1 MKSKIEKTLSP
12 PFVNL
17 TIDNIGK
24 KVFTKMDLWQRYNNV
39 RIKEGDEQKA
49 AFSILEEAFEPTVM
63 FFRLTNLLVM
73 FQAIMNNLLKDMIEK
88 GEVAAFIDDVMI
100 ATETEEEYNEI
111 VEKVLKRME
120 ENDLFVK
127 PEKYV

>member
-1 MKSKIEKTLSP
+1 
-12 PFVNL
+12 
-17 TIDNIGK
+17 
-24 KVFTKMDLWQRYNNV
+24 
-39 RIKEGDEQKA
+39 
-49 AFSILEEAFEPTVM
+49 
-63 FFRLTNLLVM
+63 
-73 FQAIMNNLLKDMIEK
+73 MNNLLKDMIEK